1 MAVFARE
8 IVGREV
14 INPQSE
20 LLGIL
25 RDIVFDK
32 QSGSISALRVELEPN
47 LEHLPDPSLTSP
59 HNYRWQAHT
68 LSLPPDDINPGLV
81 PNL

>member
-32 QSGSISALRVELEPN
+32 QSGSISALRVELESN
-47 LEHLPDPSLTSP
+47 LDSSAFPWELHDGLLQIPVDEVARVASNVHLK
-59 HNYRWQAHT
+59 R
-68 LSLPPDDINPGLV
+68 
-81 PNL
+81 